1 VAGAIGIAAALR
13 ARFVKITCPHCGY
26 VKQVERKPVAYRV
39 CPRCKRQFPD
49 PIAARKR

>member
-1 VAGAIGIAAALR
+1 MAGAIGVAAALR
-13 ARFVKITCPHCGY
+13 AGRVPITCPHCGY
-26 VKQVERKPVAYRV
+26 VKQVERKPVTHRV